1 MRSAHPDCA
10 KKEKQKTA
18 QASLGMTKLVEAIAH
33 GITTGTSLDV
43 LDRSIV
49 TIEQQYGI
57 SPGSRSENLVRGWER
72 AVDAA
77 LEDNILEEIEEQR
90 LLLFQQHFN
99 LSQSD
104 LDRNGSWM
112 KITQASVLREVLN
125 GKVPT
130 RVNLSG
136 ATGINFQKGES
147 IVWAFKSTRYLEDK
161 TRRTFTGTSQGMSF
175 KIAKGVYYR
184 VGAFKGRPIETTERI
199 HLDTG
204 LLVVTDK
211 NIYFAGPAKSIRVPY
226 TKIVSFQ
233 PYSDGLGIMKDNA
246 TAKPQTFLTG
256 DGWFVYNLVTNL
268 SQLGNN

>member
-1 MRSAHPDCA
+1 MRSAHPDCE

-18 QASLGMTKLVEAIAH
+18 QASLGETKLVEAIAH
-33 GITTGTSLDV
+33 GITTGSNLDV

-49 TIEQQYGI
+49 TIEQKYGI

-90 LLLFQQHFN
+90 LLMFQQHFN

-147 IVWAFKSTRYLEDK
+147 IVWAFKSTQYLEEK

-199 HLDTG
+199 HVDTG

-268 SQLGNN
+268 SHLGNN